1 MEGKEYELGRR
12 LKSCRKRIGLK
23 QEEVGR
29 KIGIGKSMVS
39 DWECGKRVPS
49 VSLLMKLAALYEV
62 PLEVLVDVQNAA
74 DGETAAERLSNF
86 VMSDSPEEVAAYL
99 NISVNSLSRMT
110 AGDLDITQE
119 QAEKL
124 AERYGVQPSL
134 FLDEPEEVIQ
144 TFPSNVRPISN
155 LHHQRVPLIGEVA
168 AGEPIYAPEDL
179 GIYVDSPVD
188 ADAAITI
195 RGDSMIPTYQ
205 DGDLV
210 YIKARPDVPEGAV
223 AVVFLDD
230 EATLKHVYKRPT
242 GLTLWSDNTAYAPM
256 NIEFEDYNNVRIF
269 GIPVGFTRIYK
280 PTLDGKIRKGFS
292 QEGKS
297 K

>member
-1 MEGKEYELGRR
+1 MIGNRIKSERLAHKMSQTQLAAKLHVTQGAISQWEKGLTRPDMEL
-12 LKSCRKRIGLK
+12 LS
-23 QEEVGR
+23 
-29 KIGIGKSMVS
+29 KIALLFNCSTDYLLGKS
-39 DWECGKRVPS
+39 DTRVDEA
-49 VSLLMKLAALYEV
+49 LLDVVNTIPDDVLQKYGNVYDALRSMQQS
-62 PLEVLVDVQNAA
+62 PL
-74 DGETAAERLSNF
+74 
-86 VMSDSPEEVAAYL
+86 
-99 NISVNSLSRMT
+99 
-110 AGDLDITQE
+110 
-119 QAEKL
+119 
-124 AERYGVQPSL
+124 
-134 FLDEPEEVIQ
+134 
-144 TFPSNVRPISN
+144 PSNVRPISS
-155 LHHQRVPLIGEVA
+155 LHRQRVPLIGGVA
-168 AGEPIYAPEDL
+168 AGEPIYDPEDL
-179 GIYVDSPVD
+179 GVYVESPVD

-195 RGDSMIPTYQ
+195 HGDSMIPTYQ

-256 NIEFEDYNNVRIF
+256 NIEFGDYANVRIF